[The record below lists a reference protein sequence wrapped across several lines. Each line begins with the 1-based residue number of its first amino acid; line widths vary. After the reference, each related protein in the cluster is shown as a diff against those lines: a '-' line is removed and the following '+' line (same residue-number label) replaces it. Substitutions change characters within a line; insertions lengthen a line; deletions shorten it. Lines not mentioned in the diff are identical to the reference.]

1 MTRRLSPLSVPYRVL
16 QRGGGF
22 AIALAFVAR
31 GGVDLPGVGPAGP
44 ILLFAVAGAA
54 ALALIG
60 YETAYVRRFT
70 YDLGG
75 DTLDIESGVVSRR
88 SREIPLRRIQNV
100 DISRNVVQRLLG
112 IAVVSFETAGGGDT
126 EARLRFVSFEEA
138 KRLQSALGRLKR
150 AAEDADGASGDEDA
164 DGDDDPAPTGPG
176 VADRATR
183 RRPGAPPVTE
193 LFSLD
198 RTELAI
204 VGALSIDFRVPGV
217 LFLIVSTVGST
228 IVPTYL
234 RTTSGVALVLAGAV
248 VVVGVALLSWIVGA
262 AAAVAQYYD
271 FRLVRS
277 GDELQYE
284 RGLLQRYDGSIPFD
298 KIQTLT
304 VADNPLKRFF
314 DYATL
319 YIETAGYAP
328 GSGGGSRGSE
338 AAVPL
343 ARRDR
348 VLDLIEELEPV
359 GEVTFRRPPK
369 RARRRYLVRYLLVVG
384 VFTGVASAADAL
396 VGLPVP
402 PWSPAVLAPLAI
414 WFAHA
419 TWKHRGVWLGDHH
432 VVTRNGVL
440 RRRTKVVPYY
450 RIQTVIDSRTVFQ
463 RRLGLATVT
472 VDTAGSLSLGGQDAA
487 AVDVTGATADDL
499 REELEARLD
508 RAVDAY
514 RAGRAGIGVDDE
526 YDAGSDD
533 APAGR
538 RADGSPAASG
548 AEPDSSDGSDGAGGT
563 GGTGGTSGAGGAGD
577 PDH

>member
-1 MTRRLSPLSVPYRVL
+1 MSRRLSPLSVPYRVL

-22 AIALAFVAR
+22 AIAIAFVAR
-31 GGVDLPGVGPAGP
+31 GGIDIPGVGPAGP
-44 ILLFAVAGAA
+44 IVLFAIAGAA

-150 AAEDADGASGDEDA
+150 AAEEDDAAGDEDA
-164 DGDDDPAPTGPG
+164 DGPDPATPG
-176 VADRATR
+176 AGDRPTR
-183 RRPGAPPVTE
+183 RRPDVPPVTE
-193 LFSLD
+193 LFALD
-198 RTELAI
+198 RTELAL

-228 IVPTYL
+228 VVPTYL
-234 RTTSGVALVLAGAV
+234 RATSGVALVLAGAAV
-248 VVVGVALLSWIVGA
+248 LVGVALLSWVVGA

-304 VADNPLKRFF
+304 VADNPLKRYF

-328 GSGGGSRGSE
+328 GSGGSSRGSE

-343 ARRDR
+343 AERHR

-384 VFTGVASAADAL
+384 VLTGIAYSADLL
-396 VGLPVP
+396 VPLPVP

-419 TWKHRGVWLGDHH
+419 TWRHRGFWLGDHH

-440 RRRTKVVPYY
+440 RRRTKIVPYY

-499 REELEARLD
+499 RAELEARLD

-514 RAGRAGIGVDDE
+514 RAGRAGIGIDDA
-526 YDAGSDD
+526 YDAGDD
-533 APAGR
+533 DVPADR
-538 RADGSPAASG
+538 RADGSPTASG
-548 AEPDSSDGSDGAGGT
+548 VGPDPSERSGDTSEA
-563 GGTGGTSGAGGAGD
+563 GGTSGTSD